1 MEHNHDFVVCTVAL
15 LEWLRHTASVE
26 LLFKTLVQLP
36 HLLLV
41 TLISGNQLYFSK
53 REFCTFLHQFAP
65 NMCKSG
71 TAQTGC
77 SLLQKSTCSCL
88 YTCLWLL
95 SHNSQALTSTIQN
108 SRMKRN
114 FGVLEISRHYWQKS
128 NKYLYFA
135 NPNANQI
142 LSEFI

>member
-53 REFCTFLHQFAP
+53 REFCPLLHQFAP
-65 NMCKSG
+65 NMCKSE
-71 TAQTGC
+71 TAQTEFSTAEQHLQL
-77 SLLQKSTCSCL
+77 SLYMPLIA
-88 YTCLWLL
+88 L
-95 SHNSQALTSTIQN
+95 SQ
-108 SRMKRN
+108 
-114 FGVLEISRHYWQKS
+114 
-128 NKYLYFA
+128 
-135 NPNANQI
+135 
-142 LSEFI
+142 